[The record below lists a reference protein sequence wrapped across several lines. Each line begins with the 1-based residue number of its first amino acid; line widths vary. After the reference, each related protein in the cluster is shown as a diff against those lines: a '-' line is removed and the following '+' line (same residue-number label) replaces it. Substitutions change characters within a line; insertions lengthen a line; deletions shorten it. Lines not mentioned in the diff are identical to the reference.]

1 MFRSSPRVYFY
12 ISSFFSVSSF
22 IIFYLVFAVFSTQ
35 IAFQDCKIF
44 CNAKSRNASAKRDF
58 FQNIRLFQ
66 RLSLFFT
73 ALAGAAVTGTAAS
86 AATATVLSAFHDRN
100 DCGDERRDY
109 DRKQYIINN
118 VHMCLLRQQAPA
130 VFRRKGASCCVF
142 QTPRPTQRHTGK

>member
-1 MFRSSPRVYFY
+1 MQNPATHLRSG
-12 ISSFFSVSSF
+12 
-22 IIFYLVFAVFSTQ
+22 T
-35 IAFQDCKIF
+35 
-44 CNAKSRNASAKRDF
+44 F

-86 AATATVLSAFHDRN
+86 AATAIVLSAFHDRN

-130 VFRRKGASCCVF
+130 VFRSIMPCIPNAATHATAHWKITIPSVRSADVSLLKAPIAAMQGV
-142 QTPRPTQRHTGK
+142 

>member
-1 MFRSSPRVYFY
+1 MQNPATHLRSGT
-12 ISSFFSVSSF
+12 FF
-22 IIFYLVFAVFSTQ
+22 
-35 IAFQDCKIF
+35 K
-44 CNAKSRNASAKRDF
+44 
-58 FQNIRLFQ
+58 NIRLFQ

-118 VHMCLLRQQAPA
+118 VHMCLPSAGSCRFQAKRSIMPCIPNA
-130 VFRRKGASCCVF
+130 ATHATAHWKITIPSVRSADVSLLKAPIAAMQGV
-142 QTPRPTQRHTGK
+142 